1 MTRLLWWLLP
11 SAFCLLLLPW
21 RAQATDQCVTCHT
34 DPAKLQAL
42 VKPPAEIAQEE
53 GEG

>member
-1 MTRLLWWLLP
+1 MHRLTW
-11 SAFCLLLLPW
+11 FLLLAVGILVPTIT
-21 RAQATDQCVTCHT
+21 QAADQCVACHT

-42 VKPPAEIAQEE
+42 IQPLTEIAQEE

>member
-1 MTRLLWWLLP
+1 MFFLACSLFVP
-11 SAFCLLLLPW
+11 GFA
-21 RAQATDQCVTCHT
+21 RAADQCVACHT

-42 VKPPAEIAQEE
+42 IKPAAEIGQEE